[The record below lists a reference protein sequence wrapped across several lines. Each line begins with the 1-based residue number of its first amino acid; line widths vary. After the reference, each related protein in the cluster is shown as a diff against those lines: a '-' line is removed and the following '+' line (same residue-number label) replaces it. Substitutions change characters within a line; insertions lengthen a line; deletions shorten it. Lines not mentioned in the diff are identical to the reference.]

1 MEHIDSIDSMPRPI
15 PTSSRQAPDKLP
27 TSSRQAPDTL
37 PHAGDWLHAA
47 PILALGLHLQPLEF
61 VLAASYRLGLPLYR
75 VEGASPTCP
84 ACHQPADIY
93 GIHAMNC
100 GTGGERIHRH
110 TLLVDVVHQVAA
122 AAQLAPRKE
131 VRFLIPGRDWTAP
144 VKKNTSARFPW

>member
-1 MEHIDSIDSMPRPI
+1 MAAGSQGG
-15 PTSSRQAPDKLP
+15 RQTEEAAGGGGGGGGGGGEGAAPVP
-27 TSSRQAPDTL
+27 HP

-93 GIHAMNC
+93 GIHTMNC

-131 VRFLIPGRDWTAP
+131 VRFLIPGRDSRPALLP
-144 VKKNTSARFPW
+144 GMS